1 MSSLSGPGW
10 ILHDGRSGH
19 RRQALALAAALG
31 LKPREFALQAGRLAR
46 WLAPRRWPGAE
57 RAFGPAFKE
66 LLADPPAF
74 AIGCGRL
81 PALATRLLHERGTR
95 VLQILHPRTD
105 TRHWD
110 LVIAPEHD
118 GLTGANVLT
127 CKGSLNSIDDAW
139 LAEARARFAQLG
151 ALPGPRTAVLLG
163 GPTPA
168 VAFGRSAFE
177 VLASKLEYQ
186 LAREG
191 GSLMICASPRTPP
204 ELAAIVRERYCEG
217 PGVIWMD
224 ESDGENLYAG
234 ALAFADRIIVSP
246 DSVNMISEACATSAP
261 VFVAEPGRATGRVR
275 RFIADLESAGRVR
288 AQTREP
294 EFFAAT
300 PLRETARIVASV
312 RERLGL

>member
-10 ILHDGRSGH
+10 LLHDGRSGH
-19 RRQALALAAALG
+19 RHQALALAEALG
-31 LKPREFALQAGRLAR
+31 LKPRELALPAGRLAR

-57 RAFGPAFKE
+57 QAFGPAFTE
-66 LLADPPAF
+66 LLADPPAY

-95 VLQILHPRTD
+95 VVQILHPRIATE
-105 TRHWD
+105 HWD

-118 GLTGANVLT
+118 GLTGANMLT
-127 CKGSLNSIDDAW
+127 CKGSLNSIDEAW
-139 LAEARARFAQLG
+139 LAAARARFPQLG

-168 VAFGRSAFE
+168 VQFGRSAFE

-191 GSLMICASPRTPP
+191 GNLMICASPRTPP
-204 ELAAIVRERYCEG
+204 ELAALVRERYCEG
-217 PGVIWMD
+217 PGLVWAD
-224 ESDGENLYAG
+224 ESDGENFYAG

-261 VFVAEPGRATGRVR
+261 VFVAEPHRATGRVR
-275 RFIADLESAGRVR
+275 RFIADLEASGRVR

-294 EFFAAT
+294 ESFAAT
-300 PLRETARIVASV
+300 PLRETARIAALV
-312 RERLGL
+312 RERFAL